1 MIHDQHPRQ
10 VPKPHLR
17 ELILAEDDEQT
28 SFATSAVTDYHE
40 LLPDRC
46 HPGQR
51 QKCLKKIKI
60 TLHVKSETRN
70 YETPCLDFHNRSV
83 SPSCTMGKY
92 IQSSERAS
100 LLVFHSFFPCSFC
113 SAASLGQGRGQAS
126 TCCWGRLAG
135 GQITA
140 SGGIKDRQPLRMSI
154 YLNLPFYSIFLNNS
168 QCWLV
173 ESSHKCLIP

>member
-1 MIHDQHPRQ
+1 MSAHYRFKLQTHHMRYELPVSATLQNKTMNPNSSRSMIHDQHPRQ

-100 LLVFHSFFPCSFC
+100 LLVFPSSSPVIFSVLPVLGRAGDRPAP
-113 SAASLGQGRGQAS
+113 AAGEGWQGASSQLRGA
-126 TCCWGRLAG
+126 
-135 GQITA
+135 
-140 SGGIKDRQPLRMSI
+140 
-154 YLNLPFYSIFLNNS
+154 
-168 QCWLV
+168 
-173 ESSHKCLIP
+173 